1 MDGNAKA
8 AGLTRRAF
16 LRSACGSATV
26 LLALNACSRESS
38 PRGQPPGGR
47 FTVPPE
53 SAVDR
58 DAADAALSNPAFV
71 MDVQSHY
78 LEPQPGDERS
88 FFGQGFPQ
96 ARCGEATPQECFAV
110 DRYLEAIFLDS
121 DTTVAV
127 LSAIPAASWRHG
139 PLSIDAME
147 RARGLADRVCGSGR
161 LLLHGS
167 AHPNIGALNVALG
180 DMEELV
186 RRHRVSAWKVYTHA
200 PGPGW
205 RLDRG
210 VGTAFVQQAK
220 ALGVPR
226 VCVHKGFSGGDVNA
240 SPADIGPAAKQS
252 PDVAFVVYHS
262 GYEPGSTEGP
272 YEPGT
277 ANRGINRLITSMQQA
292 GIGANTNVYAELG
305 STWFNVMRDQTEAA
319 HVLGK
324 LLRFVGE
331 DNILWGT
338 DSIWY
343 GSPQGQIQA
352 FRAFEISAEFQ
363 ERFGY
368 PALTP
373 ATKAKILGLN
383 AARLYGV
390 DPKAVKC
397 ELTPEELAQIRSR

>member
-1 MDGNAKA
+1 MDRNARA
-8 AGLTRRAF
+8 AGLSRRAF
-16 LRSACGSATV
+16 LRSACGAATV
-26 LLALNACSRESS
+26 LLALDGCSRESS
-38 PRGQPPGGR
+38 PRGAPPGGR

-58 DAADAALSNPAFV
+58 DAANAALARPDFV

-78 LEPQPGDERS
+78 LEHVPGERS

-96 ARCGEATPQECFAV
+96 ADCGESDPRACFAV

-127 LSAIPAASWRHG
+127 LSAIPAESWRRG

-167 AHPNIGALNVALG
+167 AHPNLGPVDVALG
-180 DMEELV
+180 DMEELT
-186 RRHRVSAWKVYTHA
+186 RSHPIAAWKVYTHT

-210 VGTAFVQQAK
+210 VGAAFVEKAR
-220 ALGVPR
+220 ALGIPR
-226 VCVHKGFSGGDVNA
+226 VCVHKGFSGGDPAA
-240 SPADIGPAAKQS
+240 SPADIGPAAKQF
-252 PDVAFVVYHS
+252 PDVSFVVYHS

-272 YEPGT
+272 YDAAT
-277 ANRGINRLITSMQQA
+277 AERGINRLITSMQRA
-292 GIGANTNVYAELG
+292 GVGPNANVYAELG
-305 STWFNVMRDQTEAA
+305 STWFNAMRDPTEAA
-319 HVLGK
+319 HVIGK
-324 LLRFVGE
+324 LVKHVGE
-331 DNILWGT
+331 NNVLWGT

-368 PALTP
+368 APLTP
-373 ATKAKILGLN
+373 AVKAKILGLN
-383 AARLYGV
+383 AAGLYGV
-390 DPKAVKC
+390 DPATVRC
-397 ELTPEELAQIRSR
+397 ELTREELDQIRSR